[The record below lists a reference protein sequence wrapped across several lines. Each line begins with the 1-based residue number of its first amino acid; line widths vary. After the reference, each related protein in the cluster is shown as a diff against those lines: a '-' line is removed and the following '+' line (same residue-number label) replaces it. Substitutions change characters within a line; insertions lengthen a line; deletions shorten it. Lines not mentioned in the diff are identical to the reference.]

1 MVVHQLTSSLVP
13 ARRFDRPTH
22 RGGNFAAR
30 RYLYACHHRFV
41 NGYESTDQV
50 REIVPV
56 PPMEMKGNGTVL
68 EHPTTPSAS
77 EEQPCPVSTSRQFA
91 GRSRWSRCW
100 TCSASSPRHDRGCSG
115 MEAVRCTP
123 PRRAIAARSPVNV
136 ALGCYYCHGC
146 RSHGNQLELWAAA
159 TKLPLHQPAIDLCHR
174 LGRDVPWIRRWR

>member
-1 MVVHQLTSSLVP
+1 LTQESWLSSIRGSSDGVAFCSFCYPRPIPPNAGNDDTHARPLDPFSGGRVTIAC
-13 ARRFDRPTH
+13 ARRSDRPTH

-30 RYLYACHHRFV
+30 RYLYACDHRPA

-50 REIVPV
+50 GGIVPV

-115 MEAVRCTP
+115 REAVRCTP
-123 PRRAIAARSPVNV
+123 LGRAIAARS
-136 ALGCYYCHGC
+136 
-146 RSHGNQLELWAAA
+146 R
-159 TKLPLHQPAIDLCHR
+159 
-174 LGRDVPWIRRWR
+174 